1 MTVYYF
7 FDWQDLPSPTEYE
20 AFVTGV
26 VGGMTKSSGAIDQRV
41 LRQCLGLSSSY
52 LVTDTTTNTARGL
65 TSWQNG
71 FNRLV
76 DVMVALNAR
85 GELETE
91 TVSVASKACSECWS
105 VAGTWREVEVSRESI
120 REIAKRLKGILDEN
134 GRTYRGERI
143 YVP

>member
-1 MTVYYF
+1 
-7 FDWQDLPSPTEYE
+7 
-20 AFVTGV
+20 
-26 VGGMTKSSGAIDQRV
+26 
-41 LRQCLGLSSSY
+41 
-52 LVTDTTTNTARGL
+52 
-65 TSWQNG
+65 
-71 FNRLV
+71 
-76 DVMVALNAR
+76 MVALNAR